1 MLTRMTA
8 TLAFSLIVSAT
19 LAAYAIRTDFVKEGM
34 PTGINWYGVLQD
46 GLAEAKR
53 TGKPILLTSA
63 APQCIGVSGMW

>member
-1 MLTRMTA
+1 MLTRITA
-8 TLAFSLIVSAT
+8 TLGLSLIVCAT
-19 LAAYAIRTDFVKEGM
+19 LAANSPRIDLANDGM

-46 GLAEAKR
+46 GLSEAQR

>member
-1 MLTRMTA
+1 MLTRLTA
-8 TLAFSLIVSAT
+8 PFAFSLIVGVT
-19 LAAYAIRTDFVKEGM
+19 LATYSPGTDFVDEGM